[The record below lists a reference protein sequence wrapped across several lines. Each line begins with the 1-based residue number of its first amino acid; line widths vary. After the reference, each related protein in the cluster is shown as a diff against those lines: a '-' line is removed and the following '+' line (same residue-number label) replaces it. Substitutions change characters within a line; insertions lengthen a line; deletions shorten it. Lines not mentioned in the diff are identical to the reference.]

1 MVKNLPAIA
10 GDVDSTPD
18 RATKPM
24 CYNKDPTQPSKLIN
38 FVKFVYKF
46 AIKKQNF
53 LLFILIGD

>member
-46 AIKKQNF
+46 AIKKHNF
-53 LLFILIGD
+53 LSYLF